1 MKPKTFYI
9 ISFILL
15 NLIYRIYSGERR
27 TIDFV
32 NYPPYF
38 DLSFLKYFSV
48 PISYISSYDDNGI
61 GNSNLLE
68 NAFSYKYTG
77 NWFSLFSTNV
87 NITVT
92 FKKIL
97 YIKEMIYEV
106 SDSNSGYEKAF
117 PKEMKIYTSMD
128 GTKNAKFSLVD
139 TIKITPTNKRVLIT
153 FSKILGCRQM
163 RIMWDKEDM
172 KMATIKQM
180 ILLFPVTN
188 YINYDN
194 MIDFDTSDYKKLTLK
209 RTFTSAEVEGMK
221 KDLLS
226 YGYNEETNEYF
237 GRIIAIA
244 SGNIKYDSKR
254 EFSTDSKSKVNI
266 IYQRGDIE
274 KYGGN
279 VLKRWFPGT
288 NRQGMG
294 IYVRANEK
302 IKIYVKSD
310 KSSNPLP
317 KIQFSQYVG
326 DGSWLGSSNQL
337 KVGEQILTCDNFQ
350 LKSTFDKPTFPGGP
364 LYIINPYTSSEQG
377 IVSIY
382 VEGGEVFP
390 TFRLGDNEE
399 TYKTKLLENI
409 NLNKKNNKTYFDIT
423 ELYGTRV
430 MITAKASAAYKI
442 YSNKALS
449 KGPQNNMVL
458 WDEFLKKLL
467 IFDGVQFSSNQQYYD
482 VKNNYVNVH
491 LRYTQTKPGA
501 YAYATYQYIALFI
514 EETID
519 LMLNFDYK
527 TIGWAFPHEIGHTFD
542 IVERKVDEIT
552 NNMLSEYYNTVL
564 KGDNTWSVKEH
575 IPNKLKYLVDDTIS
589 NNLRGCSDSNTANC
603 RGFFTNTKYNYLVF
617 WDLESINHGYW
628 GKIDNMY
635 RYDKTVTTGLS
646 KEEKFV
652 YFSSIIFK
660 MDLGYYFSRWGLSFS
675 STTFNENKVSS
686 KYKELMNAAITKGL
700 INKNAV
706 KKKFW
711 YLDNKEYMFISNIN
725 TGCYEDKSEYNVQ
738 ISSVVKSGNNYKITL
753 PNIKCPGHL
762 GFEIYENT
770 KLIAFTHG
778 TTYTDTNTYK
788 AGYVPKYKIIA
799 YDRLLKAS
807 NPSSYKSSTPSVSL
821 KLMNL
826 NFLLNE

>member
-1 MKPKTFYI
+1 M
-9 ISFILL
+9 
-15 NLIYRIYSGERR
+15 N
-27 TIDFV
+27 D
-32 NYPPYF
+32 PPYF
-38 DLSFLKYFSV
+38 DLTYLLYFAV
-48 PISYISSYDDNGI
+48 PTSYITSYDDNGT
-61 GNSNLLE
+61 NSNSLE
-68 NAFSYKYTG
+68 DVFHYRLNG

-92 FKKIL
+92 FKKTL
-97 YIKEMIYEV
+97 YIKEMLFEV
-106 SDSNSGYEKAF
+106 SNSASGYENGF

-128 GTKNAKFSLVD
+128 GTKNAKFTLAD
-139 TIKITPTNKRVLIT
+139 TIKITPTSKRVLIS
-153 FSKILGCRQM
+153 FSKIISCRQM
-163 RIMWDKEDM
+163 RIMWNKEDQRM
-172 KMATIKQM
+172 STIKNM
-180 ILLFPVTN
+180 VLLFPSTN
-188 YINYDN
+188 YLSYNNIHN
-194 MIDFDTSDYKKLTLK
+194 IFDTSDYKRLTLK
-209 RTFTSAEVEGMK
+209 KTFSSAEIDGMK
-221 KDLLS
+221 KDLAS
-226 YGYNEETNEYF
+226 YGYNDETNEYY

-244 SGNIKYDSKR
+244 SGSLKYDAKR

-274 KYGGN
+274 KYGEN
-279 VLKRWFPGT
+279 VLKRSFPGT

-294 IYVRANEK
+294 IYARANEK
-302 IKIYVKSD
+302 IKVYVKTD

-317 KIQFSQYVG
+317 KIQFTQYVG
-326 DGSWLGSSNQL
+326 RTNNWLGSINQL
-337 KVGEQILTCDNFQ
+337 KDGKQILTCDNFK
-350 LKSTFDKPTFPGGP
+350 LESDYDKPTFPGGP
-364 LYIINPYTSSEQG
+364 LYIINPYTSSEKG

-399 TYKTKLLENI
+399 TYKSKLLENI

-430 MITAKASAAYKI
+430 MISATASAAYKI
-442 YSNKALS
+442 YSNKSLN
-449 KGPQNNMVL
+449 KGPQQNMAL

-467 IFDGVQFSSNQQYYD
+467 IYDGIQFSSNQQYYD
-482 VKNNYVNVH
+482 VKNNYVNIH

-501 YAYATYQYIALFI
+501 YAFAYYQYIGLFKD
-514 EETID
+514 ETID

-527 TIGWAFPHEIGHTFD
+527 TLGWAFPHEIGHTFD
-542 IVERKVDEIT
+542 IREREYAENT

-564 KGDNTWSVKEH
+564 KGDDTWSVKEH
-575 IPNKLKYLVDDTIS
+575 IPNKLKYLVDDTID

-603 RGFFTNTKYNYLVF
+603 KGFFINTKYNYLIF

-628 GKIDNMY
+628 GKLDNMY
-635 RYDKTVTTGLS
+635 RYDTTVTTGLS

-652 YFSSIIFK
+652 YFSNIIFK

-675 STTFNENKVSS
+675 SNIFNENKVSS
-686 KYKELMNAAITKGL
+686 KYKELMNSAITKGL

-711 YLDNKEYMFISNIN
+711 YLDNKEYIFISNIN
-725 TGCYEDKSEYNVQ
+725 TGCYKDKSEYNVQ
-738 ISSVVKSGNNYKITL
+738 ITSVVKSGNNYKLTL

-762 GFEIYENT
+762 GFEIYENN
-770 KLIAFTHG
+770 KIIAFTHG
-778 TTYTDTNTYK
+778 TTYIDTNTYT
-788 AGYVPKYKIIA
+788 YVPKYKIIA
-799 YDRLLKAS
+799 YDRLLETS
-807 NPSSYKSSTPSVSL
+807 NPSSYKSSTASVSL